1 MSTYIIKAPAEIA
14 GEVALP
20 TSKSISN
27 RLLILSALSGS
38 GRMPDGLSDSDD
50 TRVMLEALGSDM
62 KKVDIGAAGTSMR
75 FLTAY
80 LATRPGVHEITGSE
94 RMKKRPI
101 ALLVEALRALGAE
114 IEYLGEN
121 GCPPL
126 RIKGGSVHGGH
137 ITLPGSVS
145 SQYISALMMIG
156 PTLEGGLSI
165 TLQGSLVSVPYIGMT
180 RRLME
185 DFGAEVAWT
194 GGVIAIGERP
204 YEYRQ
209 VRVEADW
216 SAASYWYAIA
226 ALRPGT
232 SIKLLGLNKDSAQGD
247 SEGAK
252 VAERL
257 GVKTEYEE
265 DGVRITSGGHVEEGV
280 LRYCFVNEPDLAQ
293 TYVVLCCLMGVK
305 FDFTGLQSLRI
316 KETDRI
322 AALVAETRKLGYVIE
337 AVGDDRIRWGGERC
351 RATDAPIATYKD
363 HRMAM
368 SFALASLAR
377 PSVTIAE
384 PDVVTKSYPGYWRDL
399 RSVGFSVEDY

>member
-20 TSKSISN
+20 KSKSISN

-126 RIKGGSVHGGH
+126 RIKGGCVHGGH

-209 VRVEADW
+209 MRVEADW

-252 VAERL
+252 IAERL

-322 AALVAETRKLGYVIE
+322 AALVAEARKLGYAIE

-351 RATDAPIATYKD
+351 CATDTPIATYKD

-368 SFALASLAR
+368 SFALAALTR

-384 PDVVTKSYPGYWRDL
+384 PDVVTKSYPGYWSDL